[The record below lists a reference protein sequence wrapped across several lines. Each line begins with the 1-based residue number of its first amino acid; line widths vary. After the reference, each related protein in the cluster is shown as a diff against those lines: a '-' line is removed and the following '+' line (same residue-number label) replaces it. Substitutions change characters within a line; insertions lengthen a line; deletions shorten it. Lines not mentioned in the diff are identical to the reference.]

1 MNNLSRLFVWMR
13 RLSYCRGFGVQSPS
27 AYRFIRYV
35 VNEHYPYYAYARLRR
50 EFPHVGW
57 RKRKLAEL
65 YFRVAN
71 FAQAS
76 TWIDF
81 AASDKVV
88 EAYVA
93 SGCRVTSLHNV
104 VQTDDFE
111 ACGTPQVV
119 RATACKGCREFVL
132 GMADRAGHDTI
143 MIVED
148 IGRSRMAAEAWQAL
162 LASGRTSVSFDL
174 YYCGVA
180 FFDTERTRHN
190 YIVNF

>member
-1 MNNLSRLFVWMR
+1 MNNFSRLFVWMR

-35 VNEHYPYYAYARLRR
+35 INEHYPYYAYARLRR

-57 RKRKLAEL
+57 RKRKMVQL

-71 FAQAS
+71 YAQAS
-76 TWIDF
+76 AWIDF
-81 AASDKVV
+81 ADNDKVV

-93 SGCRVTSLHNV
+93 NGCRATVLHSV
-104 VQTDDFE
+104 GRLGDLE
-111 ACGTPQVV
+111 AFDAPQVV
-119 RATACKGCREFVL
+119 RVAAREGCREFVV
-132 GMADRAGHDTI
+132 GMAARATRDTI
-143 MIVED
+143 IIVED
-148 IGRSRMAAEAWQAL
+148 IGRSRMAAEAWKDL

-180 FFDTERTRHN
+180 FFDRERARHD

>member
-13 RLSYCRGFGVQSPS
+13 RLPYCRGFGVQSPS

-35 VNEHYPYYAYARLRR
+35 VNEHYPYYAYARLRH
-50 EFPHVGW
+50 EIPHVGW
-57 RKRKLAEL
+57 RRRKLAEL

-71 FAQAS
+71 FARAS
-76 TWIDF
+76 VWVDF
-81 AASDKVV
+81 AARDAVV

-93 SGCRVTSLHNV
+93 SGCRATSVHNV
-104 VQTDDFE
+104 GEDGSLPACCTPRVVRIA
-111 ACGTPQVV
+111 ACG
-119 RATACKGCREFVL
+119 GCRGFAL
-132 GMADRAGHDTI
+132 GMAARAGRDMI

-148 IGRSRMAAEAWQAL
+148 IGRSRVAAETWKAL
-162 LASGRTSVSFDL
+162 IASGYTSVTFDL

-180 FFDTERTRHN
+180 FFDRERARHD